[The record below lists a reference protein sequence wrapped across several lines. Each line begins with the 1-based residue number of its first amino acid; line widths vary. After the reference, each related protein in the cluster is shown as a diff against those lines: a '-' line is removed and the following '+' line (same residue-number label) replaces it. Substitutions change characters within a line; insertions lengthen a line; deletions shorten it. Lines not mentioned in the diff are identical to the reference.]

1 MRGEPVP
8 PVPVQRSLLAQ
19 RPQRKN
25 EIAEQVSH
33 LRRGLGPTVGGLGTK
48 PRSGAKSSA
57 PVLGAEAR
65 NLCDLIDSAIS
76 VLIKMLHR
84 PRHEIQPAALPA
96 TQPDAGRHRQK
107 IPSAWPDHIPATL
120 SRLKSP
126 RRDENIPPKIRTR
139 LASQATTGFLFVQWS
154 GFAIVVLK

>member
-76 VLIKMLHR
+76 ALTKRSCHIRSRTNFTSTLIACIPGHAHLS
-84 PRHEIQPAALPA
+84 PAPA
-96 TQPDAGRHRQK
+96 IRPDA
-107 IPSAWPDHIPATL
+107 
-120 SRLKSP
+120 
-126 RRDENIPPKIRTR
+126 
-139 LASQATTGFLFVQWS
+139 TGGQLMIDAQDI
-154 GFAIVVLK
+154 AQR